1 MIFSA
6 ETDKTCFCVEAL
18 QINAFGLTNGQYMIT
33 NVKMSYVLQPFDFQ
47 AEVILSESNFASNKY
62 KWWLEKKQCHGFG
75 RGARPGMGG
84 KIGGMRVLMK
94 MMHKRRAKEREKE
107 MERARRE
114 A

>member
-47 AEVILSESNFASNKY
+47 AEVILSESNFASDKY
-62 KWWLEKKQCHGFG
+62 KWWLEKSN
-75 RGARPGMGG
+75 AMALVVEPDL
-84 KIGGMRVLMK
+84 VWV
-94 MMHKRRAKEREKE
+94 ERLVV
-107 MERARRE
+107 
-114 A
+114 

>member
-1 MIFSA
+1 
-6 ETDKTCFCVEAL
+6 
-18 QINAFGLTNGQYMIT
+18 MIT

-94 MMHKRRAKEREKE
+94 MMHKRRARKEKRKWKGQEGRLETKPE
-107 MERARRE
+107 QKPQQEE
-114 A
+114 EV